1 MWKGSEPAEQQVKL
15 RDDSVLNEG
24 NLDEGDR
31 KEGVDAKDT
40 LEPPV
45 AGVGNAE

>member
-15 RDDSVLNEG
+15 RDDSVLTKATLMREI
-24 NLDEGDR
+24 R